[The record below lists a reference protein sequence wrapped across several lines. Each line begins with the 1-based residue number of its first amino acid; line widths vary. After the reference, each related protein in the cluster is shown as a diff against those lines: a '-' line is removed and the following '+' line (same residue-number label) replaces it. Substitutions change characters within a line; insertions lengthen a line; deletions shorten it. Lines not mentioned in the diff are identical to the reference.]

1 MSKLSKKLILSVLT
15 LVLTVVALGAT
26 TFAWFTLGNEATVG
40 QISGQITSGDG
51 LEVRIAQG
59 QTGEVLNADST
70 GYEFK
75 PITGYDTWY
84 TSLPSSVLQEFL
96 GKKYNPAASKLDLKG
111 VTSVDGVAI
120 KKLDGTT
127 DAEYGSFIEF
137 DLEIRSQFETNVFLS
152 DVNLT
157 GEVVQWASDAK
168 FKLSATENIIAY
180 DNVADLDNTN
190 SVWVDPS
197 TAARVSVQGSSTIV
211 YQKPPIAE
219 DLTVGSE
226 VARNTITDNDNKPSI
241 YGAHDY
247 YFVKN
252 GSSLVTPLAKAFKV
266 VENSG
271 TPELAE
277 ADSYALVLPKTVTGF
292 GAVDSMDDAD
302 AILELQNGNDGYYYG
317 TVTVRIWIEGWDNE
331 AYNSIFNLELFVGL
345 SFAKK
350 ESNQ

>member
-59 QTGEVLNADST
+59 QVKRVLNGGS
-70 GYEFK
+70 YEDE
-75 PITGYDTWY
+75 PITGYDAWY

-96 GKKYNPAASKLDLKG
+96 GKKYNEAASKLDLKG
-111 VTSVDGVAI
+111 VTSENGRDI
-120 KKLDGTT
+120 KNLNGYE
-127 DAEYGSFIEF
+127 AEYGSFIEF
-137 DLEIRSQFETNVFLS
+137 KLEIRSQLETKVFLS

-157 GEVVQWASDAK
+157 GEVVRWASDHN
-168 FKLSATENIIAY
+168 FKL
-180 DNVADLDNTN
+180 ADGEDIFAHDGDAALDNTN

-197 TAARVSVQGSSTIV
+197 TAARVSVQSDSKTIV
-211 YQKPPIAE
+211 YQKPEIAE
-219 DLTVGSE
+219 DLTAGSE
-226 VARNTITDNDNKPSI
+226 VARNTITDAGNKPST

-252 GSSLVTPLAKAFKV
+252 GSSIVPPLGEAFEV
-266 VENSG
+266 DENSG
-271 TPELAE
+271 RLGLKDENEYT
-277 ADSYALVLPKTVTGF
+277 LVLPETVTGF
-292 GAVDSMDDAD
+292 NLDSMGDAD
-302 AILELQNGNDGYYYG
+302 AILQLEDGGDGYYYG

-331 AYNSIFNLELFVGL
+331 AYNSIFGLELFVGL

>member
-59 QTGEVLNADST
+59 QEGEVLDNGSYA
-70 GYEFK
+70 FA
-75 PITGYDTWY
+75 PILGYDTWY

-96 GKKYNPAASKLDLKG
+96 GKKYNPDASKLELKG
-111 VTSVDGVAI
+111 VTSADGVAI
-120 KKLDGTT
+120 TKLDGTT
-127 DAEYGSFIEF
+127 AADYGSFIEF
-137 DLEIRSQFETNVFLS
+137 DLEIRSQFETEVFLS
-152 DVNLT
+152 GVNLT
-157 GEVVQWASDAK
+157 GAVDQWASDAN
-168 FKLSATENIIAY
+168 FKLSDGKSIIAH
-180 DNVADLDNTN
+180 DNDAALDNTN

-197 TAARVSVQGSSTIV
+197 TAARVSVQSATSTIV
-211 YQKPPIAE
+211 YQKPEIAE
-219 DLTVGSE
+219 DLDE
-226 VARNTITDNDNKPSI
+226 EPKVARNTITDYSHKPSI

-252 GSSLVTPLAKAFKV
+252 GSSLVTPLEKAFKV
-266 VENSG
+266 VDNSG
-271 TPELAE
+271 TPGLAN
-277 ADSYALVLPKTVTGF
+277 ADSYTLVLPETVTEF

>member
-59 QTGEVLNADST
+59 QEGQVLNTDSNT
-70 GYEFK
+70 YEFE
-75 PITGYDTWY
+75 PITGYDAWY

-96 GKKYNPAASKLDLKG
+96 GKKYNPAASKIDLKG
-111 VTSVDGVAI
+111 VTSENGRDI
-120 KKLDGTT
+120 KNLNGYE
-127 DAEYGSFIEF
+127 AEYGSFIEF
-137 DLEIRSQFETNVFLS
+137 DLEIRSQFETKVFLS

-157 GEVVQWASDAK
+157 GEVVRWASDAD
-168 FKLSATENIIAY
+168 FKLSTSEDIFAHDGEAN
-180 DNVADLDNTN
+180 LDDTN
-190 SVWVDPS
+190 SVLVDPS
-197 TAARVSVQGSSTIV
+197 TAARVSVASVSKTIV
-211 YQKPPIAE
+211 YQKPENPE
-219 DLTVGSE
+219 DLNADPK
-226 VARNTITDNDNKPSI
+226 VARNTITDSVHKPSI

-252 GSSLVTPLAKAFKV
+252 GSSLVTPLEKAFK
-266 VENSG
+266 SG
-271 TPELAE
+271 TPGLAY
-277 ADSYALVLPKTVTGF
+277 ADPYTLVLPETVTEF
-292 GAVDSMDDAD
+292 DAVDDMDNDD
-302 AILELQNGNDGYYYG
+302 AILELEDGNDGYYYG

>member
-59 QTGEVLNADST
+59 QEGQVLNVNSNT
-70 GYEFK
+70 YEFE
-75 PITGYDTWY
+75 PITGYDAWY

-96 GKKYNPAASKLDLKG
+96 EKKYNPAASKIDLKG
-111 VTSVDGVAI
+111 VTSENGRDI
-120 KKLDGTT
+120 KNLNGYQ
-127 DAEYGSFIEF
+127 AEYGSFIEF
-137 DLEIRSQFETNVFLS
+137 DLEIRSQFETKVFLS
-152 DVNLT
+152 NVNLT
-157 GEVVQWASDAK
+157 GEVVRWASDAD
-168 FKLSATENIIAY
+168 FKLSANEDIFAH
-180 DNVADLDNTN
+180 DGDAALDNTN

-197 TAARVSVQGSSTIV
+197 TAARVSVQSDSKTIV
-211 YQKPPIAE
+211 YQKPEIAE
-219 DLTVGSE
+219 DLTAGSE
-226 VARNTITDNDNKPSI
+226 VARNTITDADNEPSI

-252 GSSLVTPLAKAFKV
+252 GSSLVTPLEKAFKV
-266 VENSG
+266 VDNSG
-271 TPELAE
+271 TPGLAD
-277 ADSYALVLPKTVTGF
+277 ADSYTLVLPETVIGF

-302 AILELQNGNDGYYYG
+302 AILQLEDGGDGYYYG

-331 AYNSIFNLELFVGL
+331 AYNSIFNLNLFVGL